1 MRWNAVEWQ
10 AIQDA
15 NNCSVK
21 TVSMILSCHD
31 SISFSRLRLR
41 RAGFI
46 LYLAFAALNSITP
59 LAAANE
65 KPTLASSSLRYG
77 SLMVDHWLTV
87 DLVRQIERGLFYY
100 PDPQTARTESDLD
113 RLQQS
118 VVAAEL
124 ELNHAL
130 ELYRSLSASN
140 SIE

>member
-1 MRWNAVEWQ
+1 
-10 AIQDA
+10 
-15 NNCSVK
+15 
-21 TVSMILSCHD
+21 
-31 SISFSRLRLR
+31 
-41 RAGFI
+41 FI

-124 ELNHAL
+124 DLNHAL

-140 SIE
+140 SIERMAQLAERLDRAAETENANNRTAAELLQRLGQRRSAG